1 MSFGVPELR
10 RLLISACCVVCLGQ
24 NVSAQPTPFP
34 PGQLVLGPIGNTA
47 GPALPSITTGAQAN
61 IYTGSIQGGFIPTA
75 PASVVRTSVP
85 TQFVRFYNQNNFNT
99 LGPAVFPWVAT
110 SNSVRGLTAAQV
122 KNVLA
127 LPDFPTSAALV
138 HVPAGTCVLGGPGNP
153 ALGNFP
159 ANPPAVPTPGPWG
172 AAGAPQYYLVGQNSA
187 SGCAN
192 PQNLSP
198 SNFIIQLN
206 MGMYALAYEPNAG
219 GGNPAAVA
227 VALDHAS
234 FPAPFTPMDSVYN
247 SLDLLNFTDPALL
260 RSALSQLGGEI
271 NADLVSVSI
280 ESSRTFLSMVGQRL
294 RGQSGVATFRSGTDA
309 AVTEDGKTRVWID
322 ASAGGASI
330 NGDGD
335 THDFGLNVA
344 AVVAGLDYQLDPKLK
359 LGGAV
364 GYARSSFSTS
374 GLYSSGFANAY
385 YAALYGNYSTG
396 PFYVDAV
403 AGYGLS
409 DFNVNRVIS
418 FPGQQGQTAGLTN
431 SQAFISAMELGY
443 RFQLSNAMSLSPIA
457 GLQVVSLWQ
466 NAFSESGAGPLN
478 LDVAEKSLTSVR
490 SLLGVEATHDL
501 SLGESSVLQAR
512 LRLAWARELAGTDR
526 TITETFQQLAGA
538 NFQVSGARPS
548 TDAAV
553 VSVGLVVRGPVQL
566 FFRYDGLYSSVQQGH
581 SVTGGLAI
589 AF

>member
-1 MSFGVPELR
+1 M
-10 RLLISACCVVCLGQ
+10 
-24 NVSAQPTPFP
+24 
-34 PGQLVLGPIGNTA
+34 
-47 GPALPSITTGAQAN
+47 
-61 IYTGSIQGGFIPTA
+61 
-75 PASVVRTSVP
+75 
-85 TQFVRFYNQNNFNT
+85 
-99 LGPAVFPWVAT
+99 
-110 SNSVRGLTAAQV
+110 
-122 KNVLA
+122 
-127 LPDFPTSAALV
+127 
-138 HVPAGTCVLGGPGNP
+138 
-153 ALGNFP
+153 
-159 ANPPAVPTPGPWG
+159 
-172 AAGAPQYYLVGQNSA
+172 
-187 SGCAN
+187 
-192 PQNLSP
+192 
-198 SNFIIQLN
+198 
-206 MGMYALAYEPNAG
+206 
-219 GGNPAAVA
+219 
-227 VALDHAS
+227 
-234 FPAPFTPMDSVYN
+234 
-247 SLDLLNFTDPALL
+247 
-260 RSALSQLGGEI
+260 
-271 NADLVSVSI
+271 
-280 ESSRTFLSMVGQRL
+280 FLSMVGQRL
-294 RGQSGVATFRSGTDA
+294 RRQSGVATFRSGTDA